1 MVSFQG
7 FPGELLRF
15 LEGLKKNNTR
25 EWFQDHKK
33 DYEIYVKGPSEEF
46 VMAMGEKLRAIAPK
60 VHAIPKVN
68 QSLFRLNRDTRFSND
83 KSPYKTNL
91 GLWFWEGD
99 RKRMECPGFYFHLDS
114 KNLMLGVGL
123 HIFPKELLGP
133 YRDAV
138 VDKKH
143 GPALKKT
150 VNKVNKLG
158 YSVVGKHYKRVPAG
172 YDEFHQNA
180 EFLLYNGLAAMH
192 QSEVSEALLS
202 NRIVEYA
209 FSHFKKMSPI
219 HTWLKAALG

>member
-1 MVSFQG
+1 MVSFEG
-7 FPGELLRF
+7 FPRELLRF
-15 LEGLKKNNTR
+15 FEGLRKNNTK
-25 EWFQDHKK
+25 EWFHDHKK
-33 DYEIYVKGPSEEF
+33 DYETYVKGPSEEF
-46 VMAMGEKLRAIAPK
+46 VMAMGERLRAIAPK

-68 QSLFRLNRDTRFSND
+68 QSLFRLNRDTRFSKD

-91 GLWFWEGD
+91 GIWFWEGN

-114 KNLMLGVGL
+114 KNLMLGAGL

-143 GPALKKT
+143 GPELKKA
-150 VNKVNKLG
+150 VNRVGKLG
-158 YSVVGKHYKRVPAG
+158 YTVMGKHYKRIPAG
-172 YDEFHQNA
+172 YDDTHKNA

-202 NRIVEYA
+202 KRIVEYA
-209 FSHFKKMSPI
+209 FSNFKKMSPI
-219 HTWLKAALG
+219 HKWLRAALS